1 MPLLNRAVGI
11 IYTLTVRSWGGMH
24 AASWSRRPQFDPY
37 HARHFCKGH
46 EFCMAIV
53 HSAAFF
59 AFARVFFCMALCA
72 RVNFI
77 LLACPEYLRAYW
89 PCIRARIHGVLARF
103 RATLGFCTRTIN
115 KTEPSLL
122 ASLLLVWATV
132 LREHPRWSSI
142 SMLSLHWNMPE
153 VFFLLFFFQSTVL
166 SSSYELHE
174 HGALVGFFDLS
185 IA

>member
-59 AFARVFFCMALCA
+59 AFARVFFVWHCA
-72 RVNFI
+72 RAWI
-77 LLACPEYLRAYW
+77 LFYWLARSICAYW

>member
-1 MPLLNRAVGI
+1 
-11 IYTLTVRSWGGMH
+11 
-24 AASWSRRPQFDPY
+24 
-37 HARHFCKGH
+37 
-46 EFCMAIV
+46 MAIV

-115 KTEPSLL
+115 KTEHSFNARPRL
-122 ASLLLVWATV
+122 ACSHALAPLRVNDPCGNRRGRGKLVYFSRGPLKTNRYV
-132 LREHPRWSSI
+132 KTDLQPRT
-142 SMLSLHWNMPE
+142 N
-153 VFFLLFFFQSTVL
+153 
-166 SSSYELHE
+166 
-174 HGALVGFFDLS
+174 
-185 IA
+185 